1 MGINFPWGQ
10 TGRRRTRAPLSHSGG
25 GCGAGGDRGERGE
38 GGAHIVS
45 IYHSHVTKFSPHR
58 ETLLT
63 STEHVAFVDIMYIIA
78 AFPAFRGKL
87 YWLYFQQS
95 MSKYLIKSFDSFYY
109 GDF

>member
-1 MGINFPWGQ
+1 MGADGATSHEGAAESQ
-10 TGRRRTRAPLSHSGG
+10 RRRMRR
-25 GCGAGGDRGERGE
+25 GGDRGERGERGE

-78 AFPAFRGKL
+78 AFPAFYGKL

-109 GDF
+109 ADF